1 MLKQILT
8 LPTRTADAAVYVL
21 SGILPVEAQIH
32 IRTLVL
38 FNNICNQADN
48 SIEKNLTRRQ
58 LIAKS
63 NESSSWF
70 IEIKYIP
77 VLRKYNLWEESWY
90 LDNSPKKSVWTS
102 TVKRNNYEHWSKSI
116 TQSIPYYKSLQYLS
130 CENLEK
136 GTLHPI
142 LKINCKSKGDLRRL
156 PIKLKLLTEAY
167 ILQSN
172 RIKIYKNELNIL
184 CLLCEKDGETIEH
197 FILDCE

>member
-1 MLKQILT
+1 M
-8 LPTRTADAAVYVL
+8 
-21 SGILPVEAQIH
+21 
-32 IRTLVL
+32 
-38 FNNICNQADN
+38 
-48 SIEKNLTRRQ
+48 
-58 LIAKS
+58 
-63 NESSSWF
+63 
-70 IEIKYIP
+70 
-77 VLRKYNLWEESWY
+77 WEESWY

-102 TVKRNNYEHWSKSI
+102 TVKRNNYEHWRKSI

-184 CLLCEKDGETIEH
+184 CLLCEKDGEVFAWPRDRPKCVGSRSNFRFLVDVLYPVVVKIVH
-197 FILDCE
+197 FLIIFSSSICNRSRLSMSWIICSLKDDT